1 MSFLDY
7 LLPVLYALAMVGVFM
22 TLCAYSVLAERKVC
36 SLIQR
41 RVGPNRAK
49 IPIIGHFPF
58 SERF

>member
-1 MSFLDY
+1 
-7 LLPVLYALAMVGVFM
+7 MVGVFM

-49 IPIIGHFPF
+49 IPIVGHIPIIGKILTRLGFF
-58 SERF
+58 ILRQTG